1 MELRKKILINDLGS
15 DHILKIV
22 GAMDDVVYDIG
33 DVTISAVANVMARL
47 CDGLDEQRACA

>member
-15 DHILKIV
+15 DHMLKIIH
-22 GAMDDVVYDIG
+22 ALDDVAYDMG

-47 CDGLDEQRACA
+47 CNGMDEQRACA